1 MKQFFKFMFASMVGV
16 LLAIA
21 ILFMFLMGIM
31 ASVATLAQREEVTI
45 KPNTVLHL
53 KLNENIVDRREETP
67 FEDFN
72 FGEIQG
78 VSTLGLNDILKNI
91 RKAQND
97 PNIAGIFLDLSTV
110 QAGWATLDEIKA
122 AIDTFRTSGKFVVA
136 YGETLTQ
143 KAYYLATNADKIYL
157 NPAGMIDFRGLN
169 TQLVFFKNLLDKLGI
184 EPQVIRHGKFKSA
197 AEPFFLERMSFEN
210 REQISAYVNSIW
222 DEVLGDISSNREI
235 TVDRLNLIADGFLSR
250 NPALALEH
258 QLIDGIKHRDEVY
271 KELQGRLGL
280 EDSENIEFVT
290 FGRYRRV
297 AEPPQVPRSRNKIA
311 VVYGMGVIVPG
322 RGAGQQMG
330 SDRIAAAIREARLD
344 TAVKAIVFR
353 VNSPGGSAL
362 ASEVIHREVK
372 LASQVKPVIVSMG
385 DVAGSGGYY
394 VATHA
399 TRIIA
404 NPSTITGSIGVFGL
418 IPNMQNFFNR
428 ELGIT
433 FDNVKTNRY
442 SDILTVSRPLTASE
456 KRLIQEEVER
466 IYDTFVGHVADGRD
480 MRVSLVDS
488 LGQGRVYSG
497 IQAKDLGL
505 VDELGGL
512 NEAIAMAV
520 AEANLADF
528 RIVELPARRDFFAM
542 LTEGFATMQD
552 AALRNKMGNAYNY
565 YRQVKNIGEISGFLT
580 RMPYDVIVD

>member
-16 LLAIA
+16 FLVFVI
-21 ILFMFLMGIM
+21 MFFLLMGVL
-31 ASVATLAQREEVTI
+31 ASVAALAQRQEVTI

-53 KLNENIVDRREETP
+53 KLNEQIVDRSEENP

-72 FGEIQG
+72 FGGVQG
-78 VSTLGLNDILKNI
+78 ISTLGLNDILNNI
-91 RKAQND
+91 RKAQKD

-122 AIDTFRTSGKFVVA
+122 ALDTFRTSGKFIVA
-136 YGETLTQ
+136 YSETMMQ
-143 KAYYLATNADKIYL
+143 RAYFLAASADKIYL

-169 TQLVFFKNLLDKLGI
+169 TQLVFFKNLLDNLGI
-184 EPQVIRHGKFKSA
+184 EPQVIRHGRFKSA
-197 AEPFFLERMSFEN
+197 AEPFFLERMSPEN
-210 REQISAYVNSIW
+210 REQISSYVNSIW
-222 DEVLGDISSNREI
+222 GEVLEDISINRGLSTEH
-235 TVDRLNLIADGFLSR
+235 LNQVADGFFTR
-250 NPALALEH
+250 NPALAMEW
-258 QLIDGIKHRDEVY
+258 QMIDGIKHRDEVLD
-271 KELQGRLGL
+271 ELAGRLGI
-280 EDSENIEFVT
+280 EDANEIEFVS
-290 FGRYRRV
+290 FENYRRV
-297 AEPPQVPRSRNKIA
+297 AAPPQIPRSRNKIA
-311 VVYGMGVIVPG
+311 VVYGTGAIVSG
-322 RGAGQQMG
+322 KGTGQQMG

-394 VATHA
+394 VAAHA
-399 TRIIA
+399 TMIVA

-442 SDILTVSRPLTASE
+442 SDLMTINRPLTASE
-456 KRLIQEEVER
+456 RRLIQEEVER
-466 IYDTFVGHVADGRD
+466 IYDTFVGHVADGRE

-497 IQAKDLGL
+497 EQAKHLGL
-505 VDELGGL
+505 IDKIGGL
-512 NEAIAMAV
+512 NVAIEQAA
-520 AEANLADF
+520 AKANLADF
-528 RIVELPARRDFFAM
+528 RIVELPAQRDFFTM
-542 LTEGFATMQD
+542 LTEGFATMQE
-552 AALRNKMGNAYNY
+552 AALRNKLGSAYHY
-565 YRQVKNIGEISGFLT
+565 YRQVRTVGEISGFLT
-580 RMPYDVIVD
+580 RMPYDVVID